1 MFAYLDRA
9 GLKITKW
16 GDENENLGL
25 GHAGL
30 FGLAGSAWCQ
40 GARPQ
45 TAADLAKYL
54 GPDRERLLYEGAKK
68 EGKLVWYT
76 SLTSYKEIA
85 KSFEARYPGVTVE
98 PYRAP
103 AVNLA
108 TRTLGEA
115 QARRYIVDAFETT
128 QGALMLLRDNKLLLS
143 YASPHLGEYP
153 EGSKE
158 KAPGGLFFYVVNRE
172 SYPGIGYNKN
182 AVRESEVAKNFDDL
196 LKPALKGK
204 IGISGEEIGNRVIGA
219 MVKAKG
225 EGFIKSLAVQDIKLY
240 GLPALGLNE
249 LIVSGEVPLTF
260 TAVDSNIQTGRCQGS
275 AGGLAGSGISAGELR
290 QHRCLRHSQHPHA
303 ALLFV
308 DFVVG
313 PEGQKLFSDKLGY
326 GSPRQAVRLQS
337 MVSRAGFETYDYAA
351 NY

>member
-1 MFAYLDRA
+1 MKTWFAAILVSVSLV
-9 GLKITKW
+9 G
-16 GDENENLGL
+16 N
-25 GHAGL
+25 
-30 FGLAGSAWCQ
+30 AWCQ

-54 GPDRERLLYEGAKK
+54 GADRERLLYEGAKK

-85 KSFEARYPGVTVE
+85 KSFETKYPGVTVE

-128 QGALMLLRDNKLLLS
+128 QGALMLLRDNKLLLP

-153 EGSKE
+153 DGSKE

-182 AVRESEVAKNFDDL
+182 AVRESEVAKSFDDL

-225 EGFIKSLAVQDIKLY
+225 EGFVKNLATQDIKLY

-260 TAVDSNIQTGRCQGS
+260 TAVDSNIRLAAARGAPVAWLAPDLIPVNSGS
-275 AGGLAGSGISAGELR
+275 VAIFA
-290 QHRCLRHSQHPHA
+290 HTQHPHA
-303 ALLFV
+303 ALLFI

-313 PEGQKLFSDKLGY
+313 PDGQKLFSDKLGY
-326 GSPRQAVRLQS
+326 GSPRKHYDFKRWYPEQGLS
-337 MVSRAGFETYDYAA
+337 TYDYAA
-351 NY
+351 TIERWNKILLAIARK